1 MGQTLKGRFETRRDA
16 EMTVE
21 QLVQVLGIDRT
32 NVFVVSAEPGN
43 TAGTVKAGSDTVH
56 GDPDP
61 DAEPALEGRIE
72 VSVDL
77 EDDRAE
83 AAEAVFRDHNVQ
95 EFSRD

>member
-1 MGQTLKGRFETRRDA
+1 MAITLRGEFETRRDA

-32 NVFVVSAEPGN
+32 DVFVAAADREN
-43 TAGTVKAGSDTVH
+43 TAGTVKAGSDTED
-56 GDPDP
+56 GEPDP

-77 EDDRAE
+77 DDDQRQ
-83 AAEAVFRDHNVQ
+83 AAEAVFRDHNA
-95 EFSRD
+95 RMMDAG